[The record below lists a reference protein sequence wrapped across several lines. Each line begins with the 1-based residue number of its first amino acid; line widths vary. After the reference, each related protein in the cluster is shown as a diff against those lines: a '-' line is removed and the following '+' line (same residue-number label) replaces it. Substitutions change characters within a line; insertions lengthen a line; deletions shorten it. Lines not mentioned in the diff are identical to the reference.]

1 MGVTVEGD
9 ATTGEGVYGDI
20 TKGGD
25 TEMTV
30 VRDMTAGD
38 VEGGTVV
45 TGDGAFAYYA
55 GAVKALYIAS
65 LDNGAG
71 GVIEGDIGI
80 RGVDDDREAA

>member
-1 MGVTVEGD
+1 MGITVEGD

-65 LDNGAG
+65 LDDGTG

-80 RGVDDDREAA
+80 SRIDDNGEAA

>member
-9 ATTGEGVYGDI
+9 ATTSETVYGDI
-20 TKGGD
+20 TIRGD
-25 TEMTV
+25 TEMSMV
-30 VRDMTAGD
+30 CDMTTGD